1 MIKEICFDMDGSLN
15 LFYSVPNWLDKI
27 RAFDPSPYAEAEPMW
42 DMKALTSVLHKL
54 QENGIKIS
62 IVTWRSKESNPV
74 FDTLTR
80 LAKLEW
86 LKQYDFPFD
95 YFHCVRYGATKA
107 DSIRKRLKDGEAI
120 LIDDNKKVRAGW
132 HLGATIDPTTENIIE
147 VLKELI

>member
-1 MIKEICFDMDGSLN
+1 MIKEICFDMDGSIAD
-15 LFYSVPNWLDKI
+15 FYGVPNWLKMI
-27 RAFDPSPYAEAEPMW
+27 RAFDPTPYKVAKPMW
-42 DMKALTSVLHKL
+42 DMTALANVLHQL
-54 QENGIKIS
+54 QENGIEIS

-80 LAKLEW
+80 NAKLQW
-86 LKQYDFPFD
+86 LAQYNFPFD